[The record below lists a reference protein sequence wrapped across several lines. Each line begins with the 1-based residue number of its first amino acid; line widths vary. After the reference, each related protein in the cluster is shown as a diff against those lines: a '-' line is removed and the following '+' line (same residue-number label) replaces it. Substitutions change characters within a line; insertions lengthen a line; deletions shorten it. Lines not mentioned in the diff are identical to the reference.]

1 MVTKL
6 YFGNRPC
13 ALIGGPAM
21 KIDLNELLLY
31 GGGTV
36 AALSVIAG
44 IIFLCAMLRKRK
56 KLAAV
61 LDKEYGKK

>member
-1 MVTKL
+1 
-6 YFGNRPC
+6 
-13 ALIGGPAM
+13 M

-36 AALSVIAG
+36 AALSVITG
-44 IIFLCAMLRKRK
+44 IIFLCVMLRKRK

-61 LDKEYGKK
+61 LNKEYGKK